1 MKPLNYDA
9 FGDILTTSDVAK
21 LLKCSDR
28 EARRVMRE
36 ELPSRKVG
44 GKLLVAKSKLIEWM
58 DQGARP
64 AGR

>member
-1 MKPLNYDA
+1 MKPTTYAQFSDV
-9 FGDILTTSDVAK
+9 LTTADVSRI
-21 LLKCSDR
+21 LKCSAR

-58 DQGARP
+58 ESA
-64 AGR
+64 

>member
-1 MKPLNYDA
+1 MKPLNYSS
-9 FGDILTTSDVAK
+9 FGDILTTADVAR

-44 GKLLVAKSKLIEWM
+44 GKLLVAKSKLVEWM
-58 DQGARP
+58 ERP
-64 AGR
+64 SGGTA